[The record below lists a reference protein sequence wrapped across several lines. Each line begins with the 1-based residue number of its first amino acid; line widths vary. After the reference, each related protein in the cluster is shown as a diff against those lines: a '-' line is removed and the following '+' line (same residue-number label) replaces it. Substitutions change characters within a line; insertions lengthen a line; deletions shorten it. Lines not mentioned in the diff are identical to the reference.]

1 LLVFS
6 SSTLSHD
13 LGFVDRNTE
22 NLDINVRNADFAIR
36 QSPGILRSNART
48 GTTGAMVWKVT
59 PLVGRW
65 LADKDCLLW
74 RLQVLHDQAIVVELG
89 CGISGLLGLVLA
101 PLVSK
106 YLLTDQSYVMKL
118 LKENIDANRPQAT
131 MRKSRKISESVS
143 SRGLAPQVLTF
154 DWETDSASNIKNAI
168 GKDDPITM
176 LIACDCVYNDY
187 LIKALVNTCVEVCAM
202 TSTERNPTLVLVAQQ
217 LRSDE
222 IFAAWIMEMA
232 KSFLVW
238 RMPDRYLSEELKD
251 GSGFVIHVALL
262 KPVEAERKFEDS
274 R

>member
-1 LLVFS
+1 MLVFS
-6 SSTLSHD
+6 STTLSHD

-22 NLDINVRNADFAIR
+22 DLDINVGNTDFAIR
-36 QSPGILRSNART
+36 QSPGILRSNAGT

-59 PLVGRW
+59 PLVAKW
-65 LADKDCLLW
+65 LADKDSLLW

-89 CGISGLLGLVLA
+89 CGVSGLLGLALA

-118 LKENIDANRPQAT
+118 LKENIAANRPQT
-131 MRKSRKISESVS
+131 SLRKSRTMSESVS
-143 SRGLAPQVLTF
+143 SRGLAPQVLAF
-154 DWETDSASNIKNAI
+154 DWETDSASNIQNAI
-168 GKDDPITM
+168 GKDDPITI

-187 LIKALVNTCVEVCAM
+187 LIKPLVNTFVEVCAM
-202 TSTERNPTLVLVAQQ
+202 TSTEQNPTLVLVAQQ

-222 IFAAWIMEMA
+222 IFAAWVMEMI

-262 KPVEAERKFEDS
+262 KPVEAESKFEGS